1 MLYYRTI
8 LYWILIYSYN
18 RFLKPFRVI
27 SILILY
33 HLFNSSIST
42 FFFFLFLSK
51 GPQVYI
57 YKKRRYYGGKP
68 AYRKKKDLKI
78 LKKKNHDPI
87 YNDSDIQ
94 SLVICLIDKYTQKI
108 EDTMIK

>member
-1 MLYYRTI
+1 M
-8 LYWILIYSYN
+8 
-18 RFLKPFRVI
+18 V
-27 SILILY
+27 ILY

-78 LKKKNHDPI
+78 LKKKIHDPI

-94 SLVICLIDKYTQKI
+94 SLVNFALHVKTINSSNNFPEHYQICLIDKYTQKI
-108 EDTMIK
+108 EDTMMK

>member
-18 RFLKPFRVI
+18 RLRF
-27 SILILY
+27 S
-33 HLFNSSIST
+33 
-42 FFFFLFLSK
+42 FFEFKKVAVTSCSFT

>member
-18 RFLKPFRVI
+18 RFLKPFRKVAVTSCSFTGTLGLNLLI
-27 SILILY
+27 NNQVILY
-33 HLFNSSIST
+33 HL
-42 FFFFLFLSK
+42 
-51 GPQVYI
+51 
-57 YKKRRYYGGKP
+57 RYYGGKP

-78 LKKKNHDPI
+78 LKKKFMI
-87 YNDSDIQ
+87 QYLSFYNDSDIQ
-94 SLVICLIDKYTQKI
+94 YLVICLIDKYTQKI